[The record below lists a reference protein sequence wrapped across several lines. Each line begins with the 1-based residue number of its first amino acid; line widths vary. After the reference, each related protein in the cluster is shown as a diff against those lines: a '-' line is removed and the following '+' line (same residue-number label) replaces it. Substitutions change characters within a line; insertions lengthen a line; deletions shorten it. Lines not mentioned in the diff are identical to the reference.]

1 MPQKFDIKVEI
12 VLDDKDKKYFPGDSI
27 QGSILLTPNQSHT
40 LQKLWLAWTGRIQV
54 QPKANEKATHKLFD
68 ECWKLCSPIF
78 KSSAKSTKNTPL
90 YHTAFVPFSE
100 NTDERLADLPV
111 LLELSKNKTV
121 GFAFEV
127 KVPEMALPSSTGKG
141 FAAHRIVY
149 FLEAFTGTIDVFYRQ
164 KVVPVYEVIDVYQP
178 ELMMPQKI
186 ERIYSVLTDDGN
198 QQCTSS
204 MQVIVPCQ
212 GQLAG
217 TTMPISM
224 TIQSDLEITRK
235 QGISV
240 SLLRTH
246 EVIVNG
252 RTFSS
257 FVEPISRTVKDLQL
271 ITNNGNIA
279 QTIEIM
285 LQIPQDTVPTISIES
300 SKIMSVSYY
309 IRVLVYAHSGI
320 YVSQDYQ
327 ESQFLSAELPF
338 IIGTFKP
345 DTKSP
350 TITTTHA
357 NTLPPLSPILSAF
370 HLSKGISGKPND
382 VPPGSPSLKLSL
394 SSKTNGNSSG
404 SNVSTEDTTTIQ
416 SHESVTEDQNG
427 NSKKERLSVGK
438 MFKRSSSGRSSG
450 EDKSNKR
457 GVFSNL
463 WSYRRKP
470 KAGQEPTED
479 VNNNDNNHSSDH
491 EHRLVDVADQAEQ
504 TEEIP
509 HDISE
514 TAKHSEIQTER
525 VIHHR
530 PFLDSDSEEES
541 DDKQVEI
548 GLQAIKLNKP
558 DEINEDQQ
566 IIKVEKPHTK

>member
-1 MPQKFDIKVEI
+1 M
-12 VLDDKDKKYFPGDSI
+12 
-27 QGSILLTPNQSHT
+27 
-40 LQKLWLAWTGRIQV
+40 

-127 KVPEMALPSSTGKG
+127 KVPEMILPSSTGKG

-178 ELMMPQKI
+178 EMMIPQKI
-186 ERIYSVLTDDGN
+186 ERIYSVLTAEN

-252 RTFSS
+252 R
-257 FVEPISRTVKDLQL
+257 
-271 ITNNGNIA
+271 
-279 QTIEIM
+279 
-285 LQIPQDTVPTISIES
+285 
-300 SKIMSVSYY
+300 
-309 IRVLVYAHSGI
+309 
-320 YVSQDYQ
+320 
-327 ESQFLSAELPF
+327 
-338 IIGTFKP
+338 
-345 DTKSP
+345 
-350 TITTTHA
+350 
-357 NTLPPLSPILSAF
+357 
-370 HLSKGISGKPND
+370 
-382 VPPGSPSLKLSL
+382 
-394 SSKTNGNSSG
+394 
-404 SNVSTEDTTTIQ
+404 
-416 SHESVTEDQNG
+416 
-427 NSKKERLSVGK
+427 
-438 MFKRSSSGRSSG
+438 
-450 EDKSNKR
+450 
-457 GVFSNL
+457 
-463 WSYRRKP
+463 
-470 KAGQEPTED
+470 
-479 VNNNDNNHSSDH
+479 
-491 EHRLVDVADQAEQ
+491 
-504 TEEIP
+504 
-509 HDISE
+509 
-514 TAKHSEIQTER
+514 
-525 VIHHR
+525 
-530 PFLDSDSEEES
+530 
-541 DDKQVEI
+541 
-548 GLQAIKLNKP
+548 
-558 DEINEDQQ
+558 
-566 IIKVEKPHTK
+566 

>member
-235 QGISV
+235 Q
-240 SLLRTH
+240 
-246 EVIVNG
+246 
-252 RTFSS
+252 
-257 FVEPISRTVKDLQL
+257 EPISRTVKDLQL

>member
-1 MPQKFDIKVEI
+1 MMVRETR
-12 VLDDKDKKYFPGDSI
+12 DSF
-27 QGSILLTPNQSHT
+27 LF
-40 LQKLWLAWTGRIQV
+40 
-54 QPKANEKATHKLFD
+54 TH
-68 ECWKLCSPIF
+68 
-78 KSSAKSTKNTPL
+78 
-90 YHTAFVPFSE
+90 
-100 NTDERLADLPV
+100 DL
-111 LLELSKNKTV
+111 
-121 GFAFEV
+121 
-127 KVPEMALPSSTGKG
+127 
-141 FAAHRIVY
+141 I
-149 FLEAFTGTIDVFYRQ
+149 
-164 KVVPVYEVIDVYQP
+164 
-178 ELMMPQKI
+178 
-186 ERIYSVLTDDGN
+186 
-198 QQCTSS
+198 
-204 MQVIVPCQ
+204 
-212 GQLAG
+212 
-217 TTMPISM
+217 
-224 TIQSDLEITRK
+224 
-235 QGISV
+235 
-240 SLLRTH
+240 
-246 EVIVNG
+246 
-252 RTFSS
+252 
-257 FVEPISRTVKDLQL
+257 
-271 ITNNGNIA
+271 
-279 QTIEIM
+279 
-285 LQIPQDTVPTISIES
+285 
-300 SKIMSVSYY
+300 
-309 IRVLVYAHSGI
+309 
-320 YVSQDYQ
+320 
-327 ESQFLSAELPF
+327 
-338 IIGTFKP
+338 
-345 DTKSP
+345 
-350 TITTTHA
+350 
-357 NTLPPLSPILSAF
+357 
-370 HLSKGISGKPND
+370 
-382 VPPGSPSLKLSL
+382 GSPSLKLSL

-457 GVFSNL
+457 GVFSSL